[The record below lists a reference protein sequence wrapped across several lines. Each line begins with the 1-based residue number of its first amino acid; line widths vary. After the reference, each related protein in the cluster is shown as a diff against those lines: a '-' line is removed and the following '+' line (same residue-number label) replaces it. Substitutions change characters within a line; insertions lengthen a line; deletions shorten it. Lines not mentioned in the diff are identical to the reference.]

1 MKRMM
6 IHCLPILS
14 LSMLLAACG
23 PGAEGQSNSSS
34 SGEGPSAVTLGHDL
48 QPTAAS
54 AGIPLS
60 DELNSAGTLPSWTAI
75 GTQHAQVDIG
85 ARAAGHLSL
94 SFDPSTPAYSGW
106 YQDFHGAFLQRE
118 VSGDFRVVTAVTVS
132 SQANPGQAPA
142 RQYTSA
148 GLMIRDPGSEAGNE
162 NWVVMNLGF
171 QDTALATESKNT
183 DDSVS
188 VLTLRPTG
196 GVRSAELSICR
207 VGSTVRVFR
216 RLLGSPS
223 WELDNSYERPD
234 LPQTLQVGL
243 MANAWEAPADLL
255 AEFDFV
261 RFDRI
266 GGPEDCT
273 LEGMNLL

>member
-1 MKRMM
+1 MKRW
-6 IHCLPILS
+6 HILS
-14 LSMLLAACG
+14 LPVLSFSLILVACA
-23 PGAEGQSNSSS
+23 PGMDHQTPG
-34 SGEGPSAVTLGHDL
+34 SGLEPSAVIPLGHAV
-48 QPTAAS
+48 TAAPAG

-60 DELNSAGTLPSWTAI
+60 DELNSAGTLASWSAV
-75 GTQHAQVDIG
+75 GTQHTQLDIG
-85 ARAAGHLSL
+85 ARAPGHLSM

-132 SQANPGQAPA
+132 SSANPGQAPA
-142 RQYTSA
+142 RQYTAA

-171 QDTALATESKNT
+171 QESSLATESKNT

-196 GVRSAELSICR
+196 GIRSAELSICR
-207 VGSTVRVFR
+207 AGSTVRVFR
-216 RLLGSPS
+216 RLLGSSS
-223 WELDNSYERPD
+223 WELDNQYERPD
-234 LPQTLQVGL
+234 LPQTLQVGM

-273 LEGMNLL
+273 VEGMNLL